1 MVRGCTREF
10 ETYSMQCHEC
20 SRETRMYNRVY
31 NGGPVTRDLLICDP
45 VGVAQICAP
54 RARRAPAPEVPRN
67 RYRGMCQ
74 RELSCSYGFKLLCR
88 KAIARERVA
97 PQFLRD
103 VDPGATS
110 ARMSSCFA
118 AAPQI

>member
-1 MVRGCTREF
+1 MWCAM
-10 ETYSMQCHEC
+10 TYAHL
-20 SRETRMYNRVY
+20 RIY
-31 NGGPVTRDLLICDP
+31 CDP
-45 VGVAQICAP
+45 GPDEKPDLRAARAP
-54 RARRAPAPEVPRN
+54 RARAPEVPRN